1 MHRVNQRDVQEKMAR
16 LRARIHSAMLEKE
29 LSFSQ
34 LANAAGLDSA
44 QTLTDYVHQKEDLPV
59 WVLLKIAE
67 ATDKPVWWFLD
78 AQPQGITL
86 EVAQVALNNLAKIRL
101 YVEAIEG
108 EFRSVAGKRALT
120 EQDQSQPVRAPGGE
134 RGQVVDLTP
143 YLSRARAILEREV
156 SQEDSGEDTPMM
168 VPVSQESVEMVAHGL
183 FSAEQELKS
192 GVFRAV
198 SSESIEKVSYLHRRG
213 VFVSEED

>member
-1 MHRVNQRDVQEKMAR
+1 MQKVNQRDVQEKMAR
-16 LRARIHSAMLEKE
+16 LRGRIHSVLLEKE
-29 LSFSQ
+29 MSFAQ
-34 LANAAGLDSA
+34 LASAIGLESS
-44 QTLTDYVHQKEDLPV
+44 QVLTDYVHQREDLPV
-59 WVLLKIAE
+59 WVLFKIAE

-78 AQPQGITL
+78 EQPQGITL

-108 EFRSVAGKRALT
+108 EFRHVAGKKPSPTEAQSVPLRA
-120 EQDQSQPVRAPGGE
+120 AGGE

-143 YLSRARAILEREV
+143 YLSRARAILQREV
-156 SQEDSGEDTPMM
+156 SQEDSGEDTPML

-198 SSESIEKVSYLHRRG
+198 SSDSIEKVSYLNRRG
-213 VFVSEED
+213 IFVSEED